1 MSWHCS
7 VSALLAGSAK
17 LRQPTGQRQSNVRT
31 QHFFLIGPI
40 FYSYIK
46 RKVWDH
52 QIWIQIYLGF
62 IVSDLTYMY
71 VFKSTPYSITLC
83 PLCRV
88 YNQIPLCNLSLALIS
103 SVSPR
108 LILRKRQKQK
118 TKKIHKMP
126 KVQISPENKI
136 YDGDGYLLRVAC
148 VCVRDNSENEVCVH
162 DLLKQYLGVL
172 MY

>member
-1 MSWHCS
+1 MNS
-7 VSALLAGSAK
+7 K
-17 LRQPTGQRQSNVRT
+17 
-31 QHFFLIGPI
+31 FFQAFLNWDSQQGRDLVT
-40 FYSYIK
+40 SGRNKKNQLGHYIMMK
-46 RKVWDH
+46 IWYH
-52 QIWIQIYLGF
+52 EIWIQNYLGF

-71 VFKSTPYSITLC
+71 VFKSTSYSITLC

-88 YNQIPLCNLSLALIS
+88 YNQIPLCNLSLALIL

-148 VCVRDNSENEVCVH
+148 VCVRDNSENEVCFPWFI
-162 DLLKQYLGVL
+162 LKQ
-172 MY
+172 

>member
-1 MSWHCS
+1 MYKQ
-7 VSALLAGSAK
+7 ATMKK
-17 LRQPTGQRQSNVRT
+17 LQINSFMCRT
-31 QHFFLIGPI
+31 IC
-40 FYSYIK
+40 
-46 RKVWDH
+46 
-52 QIWIQIYLGF
+52 QILCWNSLGF

-71 VFKSTPYSITLC
+71 VFKSTSYSITLC

-162 DLLKQYLGVL
+162 DLLKQ
-172 MY
+172 